1 MEALYVLLPVSIGL
15 AVIIAIVLVLAV
27 RSGQFEDLEG
37 PAYRL
42 LEDDDKQPTGI
53 ESGDEGGDPKA

>member
-15 AVIIAIVLVLAV
+15 AVVIAIVLVLAV

-42 LEDDDKQPTGI
+42 LEDDDDPPARTECG
-53 ESGDEGGDPKA
+53 EERDPKA

>member
-42 LEDDDKQPTGI
+42 LEDDDEPSTGT
-53 ESGDEGGDPKA
+53 ECDEEGDPRP

>member
-1 MEALYVLLPVSIGL
+1 MEALYVLVPVSIGL

-37 PAYRL
+37 PAYRV
-42 LEDDDKQPTGI
+42 LEDDDEPPART
-53 ESGDEGGDPKA
+53 ECDEGGDPKA

>member
-37 PAYRL
+37 PAYRV
-42 LEDDDKQPTGI
+42 LEDDDEPAAGI
-53 ESGDEGGDPKA
+53 ECGDEDRDPKA

>member
-42 LEDDDKQPTGI
+42 LEDDDGQSTGT
-53 ESGDEGGDPKA
+53 ECGEEGDPKP

>member
-42 LEDDDKQPTGI
+42 LEDDDDPPART
-53 ESGDEGGDPKA
+53 ERGGERDPKA

>member
-42 LEDDDKQPTGI
+42 LEDDDKPPAGI
-53 ESGDEGGDPKA
+53 ECGDEDRDPKA